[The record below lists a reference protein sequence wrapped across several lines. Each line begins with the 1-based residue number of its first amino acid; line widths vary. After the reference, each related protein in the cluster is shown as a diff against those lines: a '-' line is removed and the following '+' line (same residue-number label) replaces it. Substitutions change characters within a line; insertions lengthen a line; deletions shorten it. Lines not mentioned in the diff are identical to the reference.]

1 MKINCREARHQ
12 GSVIHFGFDITAEGC
27 CDFFFFFSLAVILF
41 SLTVLYCRM
50 AGGASQLQSRCHL
63 KAGVGCFFFCCPSP
77 SQNQIRWCFTYPW
90 DTFLVFLLTPSQHD
104 LPPFI
109 LKDCWLVRSYSDQL
123 RIIEVGKKNSIL
135 RDFRFNTTAGLFTN
149 VITLIQC
156 YLCWNSALL
165 DIKPAKT
172 LNSWLFLMYHEQFQI
187 FKHQISQGIFA
198 FLTFFSRKAANCV
211 ESLWKGCQ
219 NHRNT
224 IGLAQQWLHCQDVFL
239 LVVHI

>member
-1 MKINCREARHQ
+1 MLWLL
-12 GSVIHFGFDITAEGC
+12 
-27 CDFFFFFSLAVILF
+27 FFFISCNPLFFNCVILQNGRRCIPVAKQMSF
-41 SLTVLYCRM
+41 K
-50 AGGASQLQSRCHL
+50 GGCWLF
-63 KAGVGCFFFCCPSP
+63 FFFCCPSP

-90 DTFLVFLLTPSQHD
+90 DTFLVFLLTPSQHE

-149 VITLIQC
+149 VVTLIQC

-165 DIKPAKT
+165 DIKPVKT

-187 FKHQISQGIFA
+187 FKHQISQEYLCFWR
-198 FLTFFSRKAANCV
+198 FFTK
-211 ESLWKGCQ
+211 SLQLRW
-219 NHRNT
+219 
-224 IGLAQQWLHCQDVFL
+224 I
-239 LVVHI
+239 IM